1 MKEKKK
7 GGKERELHR
16 ERKFLKQLKQYTLNH
31 LHQGHLLY
39 FKSSESFREGRDVE
53 NEIFEALKRV
63 AIVGE
68 GLEETLQGF
77 QKQFSPLTLTFCHY

>member
-1 MKEKKK
+1 
-7 GGKERELHR
+7 
-16 ERKFLKQLKQYTLNH
+16 
-31 LHQGHLLY
+31 
-39 FKSSESFREGRDVE
+39 VE

-77 QKQFSPLTLTFCHY
+77 QKQFSPLTLTFVIISDFEEEEWVEEKL